1 MYNDS
6 YKRSDTLEE
15 IELEYYTEQ
24 LIENCHLLSRKI
36 ISGSEKI
43 IMICTFDN
51 ELFKRKIKT
60 ISQPYI
66 YNSIIQL

>member
-15 IELEYYTEQ
+15 IELEYYTAQ
-24 LIENCHLLSRKI
+24 FIENCHLLNRKV

-43 IMICTFDN
+43 IMICAFDN

-60 ISQPYI
+60 ISQPHI
-66 YNSIIQL
+66 YSIIPL

>member
-15 IELEYYTEQ
+15 IELGYYTAQ
-24 LIENCHLLSRKI
+24 FIENCHLLNRKV

-51 ELFKRKIKT
+51 ELFKRKVKT
-60 ISQPYI
+60 ISQPHI
-66 YNSIIQL
+66 YSIIPL

>member
-15 IELEYYTEQ
+15 IELGYYTAQ
-24 LIENCHLLSRKI
+24 FIENCHLLNRKV

-51 ELFKRKIKT
+51 ELFKRKVKT
-60 ISQPYI
+60 IS
-66 YNSIIQL
+66 